1 MRPAVLATVHR
12 MAGREPP
19 RRAVVDV
26 ASIPV
31 IDDPLPQAVRVTPS
45 AFIPAGRGPWQI
57 KAKAMRPGQSLVLTA
72 PQAEV
77 FRGACR
83 GLGIKTK
90 CARLADGRTQV
101 QVVSQLESPE

>member
-1 MRPAVLATVHR
+1 MRHAVLATVHR

-19 RRAVVDV
+19 RRVVVDV

-31 IDDPLPQAVRVTPS
+31 IDDPLPEVVRITPS
-45 AFIPAGRGPWQI
+45 AFIPAGRGPWQV
-57 KAKAMRPGQSLVLTA
+57 KAKTMRPGQSLVLSLA
-72 PQAEV
+72 QAEV

-83 GLGIKTK
+83 RLGIKTK

-101 QVVSQLESPE
+101 QIVDAT

>member
-1 MRPAVLATVHR
+1 MRHAVLATVHR

-19 RRAVVDV
+19 RRVVVDV

-31 IDDPLPQAVRVTPS
+31 VDTPLPETVHGKPS
-45 AFIPAGRGPWQI
+45 PFIKKGHGPWQI
-57 KAKAMRPGQSLVLTA
+57 KAKGMRPGQSLVLPA

-83 GLGIKTK
+83 KLGIKTK

-101 QVVSQLESPE
+101 QIV